1 VFISRAA
8 AGITVSCDRYDHGI
22 RLKET
27 FIDDFRKE
35 LSEIQGPVARH
46 IFILA
51 KLNHLTN
58 FRIGE
63 YAVLTAAADMSGSY
77 AVGVLLETSLADK
90 VAFADRT
97 KRLIRNLVE
106 TRVAERKLEQVA

>member
-27 FIDDFRKE
+27 FIDDFRK